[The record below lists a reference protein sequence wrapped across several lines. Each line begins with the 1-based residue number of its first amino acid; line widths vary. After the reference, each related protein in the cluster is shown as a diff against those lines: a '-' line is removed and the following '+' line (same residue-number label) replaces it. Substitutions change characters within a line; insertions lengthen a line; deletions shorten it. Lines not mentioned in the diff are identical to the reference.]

1 MIIKLLVNLNYRL
14 KNLQYLINDCIGL
27 KISTERIERM
37 KLRESRM
44 IEAINYLEA
53 KMLINRIQYEN

>member
-1 MIIKLLVNLNYRL
+1 MFIKLLVNLNYRL

-27 KISTERIERM
+27 NISTERIERM
-37 KLRESRM
+37 RLRESRM

-53 KMLINRIQYEN
+53 KMLISRIQYEN